1 MKISVIAA
9 MSENRVIGRDG
20 ALPWHLPTDLAR
32 FKSITTGHTVIMGR
46 KTFESVGQPL
56 PNRRTIVITRN
67 NDYQCAGVFIAH
79 SLDEAL
85 DHVAREDEIFILG
98 GEAVYRIA
106 LPRADRLYLT
116 IIHATIEGDTHFP
129 PFDPDQWKLVE
140 DERHEPDD
148 RHAYAFSFR
157 RYERT
162 STPQAQPES

>member
-9 MSENRVIGRDG
+9 MSQNRVIGRDG
-20 ALPWHLPTDLAR
+20 SLPWHLPTDLAR

-46 KTFESVGQPL
+46 KTYESVGKPL
-56 PNRRTIVITRN
+56 PNRRTIIITRN

-85 DHVAREDEIFILG
+85 DHAAHEDEIFILG
-98 GEAVYRIA
+98 GETVYRIA

-116 IIHATIEGDTHFP
+116 IIHATIEGDTYFP
-129 PFDPDQWKLVE
+129 NLDFDDWKLVE
-140 DERHEPDD
+140 DERHEIDE

-157 RYERT
+157 RYERA
-162 STPQAQPES
+162 STPPAQPES

>member
-9 MSENRVIGRDG
+9 MSQNRVIGRDG

-46 KTFESVGQPL
+46 KTFESVGKPL

-67 NDYQCAGVFIAH
+67 NDYRCADVFVAH

-85 DHVAREDEIFILG
+85 DHAAQQDEVFILG
-98 GEAVYRIA
+98 GEAVYRMA
-106 LPRADRLYLT
+106 LSRADCLYLT
-116 IIHATIEGDTHFP
+116 IIHATIEGDTYFP
-129 PFDPDQWKLVE
+129 TLDFDDWKLVE
-140 DERHEPDD
+140 DERHEADD

-162 STPQAQPES
+162 STPQARPES

>member
-46 KTFESVGQPL
+46 KTFESVGRPL
-56 PNRRTIVITRN
+56 PQRRTIVITRN
-67 NDYQCAGVFIAH
+67 NDYQAAGVFIAH

-85 DHVAREDEIFILG
+85 DHAAREDEIFILG

-116 IIHATIEGDTHFP
+116 IVHATIQGDTHFP
-129 PFDPDQWKLVE
+129 PFEPDQWKLVE
-140 DERHEPDD
+140 DDRHEADD
-148 RHAYAFSFR
+148 RHAYAFTFR

-162 STPQAQPES
+162 STGQARPES

>member
-32 FKSITTGHTVIMGR
+32 FKSITIGHSVIMGR

-56 PNRRTIVITRN
+56 PKRRTIVITRN
-67 NDYQCAGVFIAH
+67 YDYQAAGVFIAH

-85 DHVAREDEIFILG
+85 DLAAHEDEIFILG
-98 GEAVYRIA
+98 GEAVYQIA

-116 IIHATIEGDTHFP
+116 IVHATIQGDTYFP
-129 PFDPDQWKLVE
+129 PIEPDQWELIE
-140 DERHEPDD
+140 DSRHEADD
-148 RHAYAFSFR
+148 RHAYAFTFR
-157 RYERT
+157 RYGRT
-162 STPQAQPES
+162 STEQARPES

>member
-9 MSENRVIGRDG
+9 MSQNRVIGRDG

-46 KTFESVGQPL
+46 KTFESVGKPL

-85 DHVAREDEIFILG
+85 DHAAREDEIFILG

-116 IIHATIEGDTHFP
+116 IVHATIEGDTYFP
-129 PFDPDQWKLVE
+129 RFDFDDWKLVE
-140 DERHEPDD
+140 DERHEVDD

-162 STPQAQPES
+162 STPQARPES

>member
-9 MSENRVIGRDG
+9 MSQNRVIGRDG
-20 ALPWHLPTDLAR
+20 SLPWHLPTDLAR

-46 KTFESVGQPL
+46 KTYESVGKPL
-56 PNRRTIVITRN
+56 PNRRTIIITRN
-67 NDYQCAGVFIAH
+67 NDYQCADVFIAH

-85 DHVAREDEIFILG
+85 DHAAHEDEIFILG
-98 GEAVYRIA
+98 GETVYRIA

-116 IIHATIEGDTHFP
+116 IIHATIEGDTYFP
-129 PFDPDQWKLVE
+129 NLDFDDWKLVE
-140 DERHEPDD
+140 DERHEIDE

-162 STPQAQPES
+162 STPPAQPES

>member
-85 DHVAREDEIFILG
+85 DHAAREDEIFILG
-98 GEAVYRIA
+98 GEAVYQMA
-106 LPRADRLYLT
+106 LSRADCLYLT
-116 IIHATIEGDTHFP
+116 IIHATIEGDTYFP
-129 PFDPDQWKLVE
+129 TFDFDDWKLVE
-140 DERHEPDD
+140 DERHEADD

-162 STPQAQPES
+162 STRQARPES

>member
-9 MSENRVIGRDG
+9 MSQNRIIGRDG

-67 NDYQCAGVFIAH
+67 NDYQCAGVLIAH

-85 DHVAREDEIFILG
+85 NHAAREDEIFILG

-129 PFDPDQWKLVE
+129 PFDPDQWELVE

>member
-9 MSENRVIGRDG
+9 MSQNRVIGRDG
-20 ALPWHLPTDLAR
+20 SLPWHLPTDLAR

-46 KTFESVGQPL
+46 KTFESVGKPL
-56 PNRRTIVITRN
+56 PNRRTIIITRN
-67 NDYQCAGVFIAH
+67 NDYRCAGVFIAH

-85 DHVAREDEIFILG
+85 DHAAHEDEIFILG

-116 IIHATIEGDTHFP
+116 IIHATIEGDTYFP
-129 PFDPDQWKLVE
+129 NLDFDDWKLVE
-140 DERHEPDD
+140 DERHEIDE

-157 RYERT
+157 RYERA
-162 STPQAQPES
+162 STPPAQPES

>member
-20 ALPWHLPTDLAR
+20 ALPWHLPADLAR
-32 FKSITTGHTVIMGR
+32 FKSITTGHAVIMGR
-46 KTFESVGQPL
+46 KTFESVGKPL

-85 DHVAREDEIFILG
+85 DHAAREDEIFILG

-116 IIHATIEGDTHFP
+116 IVHATIEGDTYFP
-129 PFDPDQWKLVE
+129 RFDFDDWKLVE
-140 DERHEPDD
+140 DERHEVDD

-162 STPQAQPES
+162 STPQARPES

>member
-20 ALPWHLPTDLAR
+20 SLPWHLPTDLAR
-32 FKSITTGHTVIMGR
+32 FKAITTGHTVIMGR

-56 PNRRTIVITRN
+56 PNRRTIIITRN
-67 NDYQCAGVFIAH
+67 DDYQCAGVFIAH

-85 DHVAREDEIFILG
+85 DHAAREDEIFILG

-116 IIHATIEGDTHFP
+116 IIHATIEGDTYFP
-129 PFDPDQWKLVE
+129 TLNFDDWKLVE
-140 DERHEPDD
+140 DERYEVDD
-148 RHAYAFSFR
+148 RHAYGFSFR

>member
-9 MSENRVIGRDG
+9 MSQNRVIGRNG
-20 ALPWHLPTDLAR
+20 ALPWHLPADLAR

-67 NDYQCAGVFIAH
+67 NDYQGAGVVIAH

-85 DHVAREDEIFILG
+85 DHAVREDEIFILG

-116 IIHATIEGDTHFP
+116 IVHTTIHGDTHFP
-129 PFDPDQWKLVE
+129 SFDPDQWKLVE
-140 DERHEPDD
+140 DDRQEADD

-162 STPQAQPES
+162 STGQARPES

>member
-20 ALPWHLPTDLAR
+20 SLPWHLPTDLAR
-32 FKSITTGHTVIMGR
+32 FKAITTGHTVIMGR

-56 PNRRTIVITRN
+56 PNRRTIIITRN

-85 DHVAREDEIFILG
+85 DHAAREDEIFILG

-106 LPRADRLYLT
+106 LPRADCLYLT
-116 IIHATIEGDTHFP
+116 IVHATIEGDTYFP
-129 PFDPDQWKLVE
+129 TLDFDDWKLVE
-140 DERHEPDD
+140 DERYEVDD

>member
-20 ALPWHLPTDLAR
+20 ALPWHLPADLAR

-67 NDYQCAGVFIAH
+67 NDYQCAGVFIAN

-85 DHVAREDEIFILG
+85 DHSAHEDEIFILG

-116 IIHATIEGDTHFP
+116 IVHATIQGDTHFP

-140 DERHEPDD
+140 DERHEADD

-162 STPQAQPES
+162 STPQARPES

>member
-9 MSENRVIGRDG
+9 MSRNRIIGSDG
-20 ALPWHLPTDLAR
+20 ALPWHLPDDLAR

-46 KTFESVGQPL
+46 KTFESVGKPL

-67 NDYQCAGVFIAH
+67 NDYQCASVFIAH

-85 DHVAREDEIFILG
+85 DHAAREDEVFILG

-106 LPRADRLYLT
+106 LPRADCLYLT
-116 IIHATIEGDTHFP
+116 IIHATIEGDTYFP
-129 PFDPDQWKLVE
+129 TLDFDDWKLVE
-140 DERHEPDD
+140 DERYEPDD

-157 RYERT
+157 RYERR

>member
-9 MSENRVIGRDG
+9 MSRNRIIGRDG

-46 KTFESVGQPL
+46 KTFESVGKPL

-67 NDYQCAGVFIAH
+67 NDYQCAGVFVAH

-85 DHVAREDEIFILG
+85 DQAAREDEIFILG

-106 LPRADRLYLT
+106 LPRADCLYLT
-116 IIHATIEGDTHFP
+116 IIHATIEGDTYFP
-129 PFDPDQWKLVE
+129 TLDFDDWKLVE
-140 DERHEPDD
+140 DERHEADD

-157 RYERT
+157 RYERR

>member
-20 ALPWHLPTDLAR
+20 SLPWHLPTDLAR
-32 FKSITTGHTVIMGR
+32 FKATTTGHTVIMGR

-56 PNRRTIVITRN
+56 PNRRMIVITRN

-85 DHVAREDEIFILG
+85 DHAAREDEIFILG

-116 IIHATIEGDTHFP
+116 IIHATIEGDTYFP
-129 PFDPDQWKLVE
+129 TLDFDDWKLVE
-140 DERHEPDD
+140 DERYEVDD

>member
-9 MSENRVIGRDG
+9 MSENRIIGRDG
-20 ALPWHLPTDLAR
+20 ALPWHLPADLAR

-67 NDYQCAGVFIAH
+67 NDYQRAGVFIAH

-85 DHVAREDEIFILG
+85 DHAAREDEIFILG

-116 IIHATIEGDTHFP
+116 IVHATMEGDTHFP
-129 PFDPDQWKLVE
+129 TFNFDDWKLVE
-140 DERHEPDD
+140 DERHEADD

-162 STPQAQPES
+162 STPQVRPES

>member
-9 MSENRVIGRDG
+9 MSQNHIIGRDG

-67 NDYQCAGVFIAH
+67 NDYQGAGVFIAH

-85 DHVAREDEIFILG
+85 DHAAREDEVFILG

-116 IIHATIEGDTHFP
+116 IIHATIEGDTYFP
-129 PFDPDQWKLVE
+129 TLDFDDWKLVE
-140 DERHEPDD
+140 DERHEADD

-162 STPQAQPES
+162 STRQARPES

>member
-20 ALPWHLPTDLAR
+20 ALPWHLPADLAR
-32 FKSITTGHTVIMGR
+32 FKSITTGHTVLMGR

-67 NDYQCAGVFIAH
+67 NDYQGAGVVIAH

-85 DHVAREDEIFILG
+85 DHAAREDEIFILG

-116 IIHATIEGDTHFP
+116 IVHATIQGDTHFP

-140 DERHEPDD
+140 DERHEADD

-162 STPQAQPES
+162 STPQARPES

>member
-9 MSENRVIGRDG
+9 MSQNRVIGRDG
-20 ALPWHLPTDLAR
+20 SLPWHLPTDLAR

-46 KTFESVGQPL
+46 KTFESVGKPL
-56 PNRRTIVITRN
+56 PNRRTIIITRN

-85 DHVAREDEIFILG
+85 DHAAHEDEIFILG
-98 GEAVYRIA
+98 GETVYRIA

-116 IIHATIEGDTHFP
+116 IIHATIEGDTYFP
-129 PFDPDQWKLVE
+129 NLDFDDWKLVE
-140 DERHEPDD
+140 DERHESDE

-157 RYERT
+157 RYERA
-162 STPQAQPES
+162 STPPAQPES

>member
-20 ALPWHLPTDLAR
+20 ALPWHLPADLAR

-79 SLDEAL
+79 GLDAAL
-85 DHVAREDEIFILG
+85 DHAAREDEIFILG
-98 GEAVYRIA
+98 GEAIYRIA

-116 IIHATIEGDTHFP
+116 IVHATIQGDTHFP
-129 PFDPDQWKLVE
+129 PFDPDRWKLVE
-140 DERHEPDD
+140 DERHEADD

-162 STPQAQPES
+162 STPQARPES

>member
-1 MKISVIAA
+1 MNISVIAA
-9 MSENRVIGRDG
+9 MSENQVIGRDG
-20 ALPWHLPTDLAR
+20 ALPWHLPADLAR

-67 NDYQCAGVFIAH
+67 NEYQCAGVFIAH

-85 DHVAREDEIFILG
+85 DHAAREDAIFILG

-116 IIHATIEGDTHFP
+116 IVLD
-129 PFDPDQWKLVE
+129 LVE
-140 DERHEPDD
+140 NP
-148 RHAYAFSFR
+148 
-157 RYERT
+157 
-162 STPQAQPES
+162 

>member
-9 MSENRVIGRDG
+9 MSQNRVIGRNG
-20 ALPWHLPTDLAR
+20 ALPWHLPADLAR

-67 NDYQCAGVFIAH
+67 NDYRCAGVFIAH

-85 DHVAREDEIFILG
+85 DHAAREEEIFILG

-106 LPRADRLYLT
+106 LPRAARLYLT
-116 IIHATIEGDTHFP
+116 IVHATIQGDTHFP
-129 PFDPDQWKLVE
+129 PFDRDQWKLAE
-140 DERHEPDD
+140 DERHEVLV
-148 RHAYAFSFR
+148 
-157 RYERT
+157 EL
-162 STPQAQPES
+162 